1 MVDREVVEEE
11 CGNGGSSTTGGDIG
25 EEETPRSI
33 ERTRID
39 RVLGVLR
46 RDGSRYLEEGQG

>member
-1 MVDREVVEEE
+1 MTLRSEQGVR
-11 CGNGGSSTTGGDIG
+11 NGGSSTMGGDVG

-46 RDGSRYLEEGQG
+46 RDGSRY

>member
-11 CGNGGSSTTGGDIG
+11 CRNGGSSTTGGDIG
-25 EEETPRSI
+25 EEETQRSI

-46 RDGSRYLEEGQG
+46 RDGSRY